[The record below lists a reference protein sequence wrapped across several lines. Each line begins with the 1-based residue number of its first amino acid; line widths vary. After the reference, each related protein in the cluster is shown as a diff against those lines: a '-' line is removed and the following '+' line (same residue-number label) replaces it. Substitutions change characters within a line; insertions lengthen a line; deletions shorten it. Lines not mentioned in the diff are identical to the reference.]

1 MLPHTTKSREQQ
13 INKQNNMKKMT
24 KSEFKEFT
32 DKLFPVMSPAQ
43 QRKALNQ
50 LVKQANEDSR
60 KQALLDPL
68 SRIPRA

>member
-1 MLPHTTKSREQQ
+1 MKQM
-13 INKQNNMKKMT
+13 NKK
-24 KSEFKEFT
+24 EFKEFT
-32 DKLFPVMSPAQ
+32 DKLFPVMSPTQ

>member
-1 MLPHTTKSREQQ
+1 
-13 INKQNNMKKMT
+13 MKKMT

-32 DKLFPVMSPAQ
+32 DKLFPVMSPTQ

-60 KQALLDPL
+60 KQAFLDPI

>member
-1 MLPHTTKSREQQ
+1 MLPHTTKSREH
-13 INKQNNMKKMT
+13 KQTKSNMKQMNK
-24 KSEFKEFT
+24 KEFKEFT

-50 LVKQANEDSR
+50 LIKQANEDSC

>member
-1 MLPHTTKSREQQ
+1 
-13 INKQNNMKKMT
+13 MKKMT

-43 QRKALNQ
+43 QKKALHQ
-50 LVKQANEDSR
+50 LIKQANEDSR
-60 KQALLDPL
+60 KQAILDPL